1 MPSTLTKVNFFTKP
15 VQSKLETSGTVD
27 RDVYHRQVG
36 DGTTGF
42 TLKAPTVCDLVSW
55 LLSHARLNFV
65 RLKISTMCMFEIF
78 LCELVLRNHLHP

>member
-1 MPSTLTKVNFFTKP
+1 MPSTLTKVNFFTIP
-15 VQSKLETSGTVD
+15 VQSKLKTSGTVD

-42 TLKAPTVCDLVSW
+42 TLNAPTVCDLVSW

-65 RLKISTMCMFEIF
+65 RIKLSTKCMFGIL
-78 LCELVLRNHLHP
+78 LCQLV